1 MGVMSAA
8 PVVEQLS
15 REMGISTAT
24 ALFDRIPPHPV
35 DPVLSPLFRRGGL
48 PRGEL
53 VTVAGELSLSCA
65 LATIAAATREQ
76 KWCAGIG
83 LGEPAVSSIADL
95 GVDLDHFVNLAT
107 PGEDWLRVASI
118 LIESFDIIL
127 VDPGFTPSASERARL
142 LAKIH
147 ERRMSLISLRP
158 MSGST
163 EQIEIT
169 DTRWSGAEHGRG
181 RLRSCLVRAHSQT
194 GTHRFLLPGPAGTPT
209 VVPARTL
216 EVLDGAASDV
226 PGRTAFESETASE
239 SASATLR
246 SASSEPATVT
256 AAREA
261 AEAKDAEEAEDPR
274 WATITQLRQV
284 IGHVG

>member
-1 MGVMSAA
+1 MDVMSAA

-35 DPVLSPLFRRGGL
+35 EPVLSPLFRRGGL

-53 VTVAGELSLSCA
+53 VTVTGELSLSCA

-76 KWCAGIG
+76 KWSAGIG

-107 PGEDWLRVASI
+107 PDEDWLRVASI
-118 LIESFDIIL
+118 LIESFDIVL
-127 VDPGFTPSASERARL
+127 VDPGFLPSPSERARL
-142 LAKIH
+142 LAKVR

-158 MSGST
+158 LTGST

-169 DTRWSGAEHGRG
+169 HTRWSGAERGRG
-181 RLRSCLVRAHSQT
+181 RLQSCLVRARSQT
-194 GTHRFLLPGPAGTPT
+194 GSHRFLLPGPTGTPAAVPAGTSDATTTLAAPGST
-209 VVPARTL
+209 AAPA
-216 EVLDGAASDV
+216 
-226 PGRTAFESETASE
+226 
-239 SASATLR
+239 AT
-246 SASSEPATVT
+246 SEPAS
-256 AAREA
+256 AADSA
-261 AEAKDAEEAEDPR
+261 DPR
-274 WATITQLRQV
+274 WTTITHLRQV
-284 IGHVG
+284 IGSVR